1 MLLCQKKPGSRYRAA
16 TQGSHEN
23 NDTVYTPLAPP
34 QSPVPARAALQ
45 NGIVVFLRI
54 ALYLS
59 LTHITAR
66 KATDFSYIR
75 HLQGN
80 ARSSLRE

>member
-1 MLLCQKKPGSRYRAA
+1 MPKNPGSRYRAA

-23 NDTVYTPLAPP
+23 NDTAYTPLAPP

-66 KATDFSYIR
+66 KVTDFSYIR